1 MGSICDDRNDMLSN
15 NLLILL
21 STMSSAILFLF
32 TSLAMFCVFAIND
45 AFRVKHNLSKE
56 DSTRPAK
63 ECETSTDEAN
73 LSEMYSKLPD
83 ELLVPKGTNRKLSRL
98 SSMAKST
105 KLKDSQDA
113 TTMLELLVNHQHINI
128 TE

>member
-1 MGSICDDRNDMLSN
+1 
-15 NLLILL
+15 
-21 STMSSAILFLF
+21 
-32 TSLAMFCVFAIND
+32 MFCVFAIND

-113 TTMLELLVNHQHINI
+113 STMLELLVNHQNTNI
-128 TE
+128 S